1 MGKHNDAKTPN
12 VTEGRHL
19 GIGGSDCYTLCHGK
33 PDDVDRLWFEK
44 LKLVDPVDLSD
55 NFRVRLGTYTEEF
68 NRKIFF
74 EKMAK
79 KEKCT
84 PEGYQRGIYPIATSR
99 TVNTKYGPVPLFAH
113 LDDYDHEDDVLIEY
127 KHTSEN
133 KLVRDVVETYQPQ
146 VQHYMHVTNSDT
158 AYLSV
163 IFGNARHSIKK
174 IPRDP
179 MFIEGL
185 KNLQGK
191 FWKCVVDKTRPS
203 TLIGK

>member
-74 EKMAK
+74 EKILTDRILK
-79 KEKCT
+79 FLLFLNLISFSFKIELL
-84 PEGYQRGIYPIATSR
+84 
-99 TVNTKYGPVPLFAH
+99 NFFLPLSTCLDVFSFNFFA
-113 LDDYDHEDDVLIEY
+113 L
-127 KHTSEN
+127 
-133 KLVRDVVETYQPQ
+133 
-146 VQHYMHVTNSDT
+146 
-158 AYLSV
+158 
-163 IFGNARHSIKK
+163 HSIYSVSYTH
-174 IPRDP
+174 
-179 MFIEGL
+179 L
-185 KNLQGK
+185 
-191 FWKCVVDKTRPS
+191 
-203 TLIGK
+203 TLPTSDLV

>member
-12 VTEGRHL
+12 
-19 GIGGSDCYTLCHGK
+19 TLCHGK
-33 PDDVDRLWFEK
+33 KDDVDRLWEEK
-44 LKLVDPVDLSD
+44 LQLVEPADLSE
-55 NFRVRLGTYTEEF
+55 NFRVRLGTYTEDF
-68 NRKIFF
+68 NRKIFY
-74 EKMAK
+74 EKMAR
-79 KEKCT
+79 KEGCT
-84 PEGYQRGIYPIATSR
+84 PIQYENRCGQTAKSKI
-99 TVNTKYGPVPLFAH
+99 VKTKHGPVLLFAH
-113 LDDYDHEDDVLIEY
+113 LDDYNFIDDVVIEY
-127 KHTSEN
+127 KHTSET

>member
-1 MGKHNDAKTPN
+1 MGKARNKTPN

-33 PDDVDRLWFEK
+33 PADVDRLWEEK
-44 LKLVDPVDLSD
+44 RQLVEPVDLSE
-55 NFRVRLGTYTEEF
+55 NFRVRLGTYTEDF

-99 TVNTKYGPVPLFAH
+99 IVHTKYGPVPLFAH
-113 LDDYDHEDDVLIEY
+113 LDDYDHEDDVVIEY
-127 KHTSEN
+127 KHTSES
-133 KLVRDVVETYQPQ
+133 KLVRDVVETYNPQ
-146 VQHYMHVTNSDT
+146 VQHYMHVTDCDT
-158 AYLSV
+158 AYLSI

-179 MFIEGL
+179 MFIEAL

-191 FWKCVVDKTRPS
+191 FWKCVVDYTRPS

>member
-33 PDDVDRLWFEK
+33 AADVDRLWEEK
-44 LKLVDPVDLSD
+44 RQMVEPVDLSD
-55 NFRVRLGTYTEEF
+55 NFRVRLGTYTEDF

-74 EKMAK
+74 EKIAK
-79 KEKCT
+79 KVNTTAE
-84 PEGYQRGIYPIATSR
+84 EYAGYCYPIATSV
-99 TVNTKYGPVPLFAH
+99 TVHSKYGPVPLFAH
-113 LDDYDHEDDVLIEY
+113 LDDYNHKDETVIEY

-158 AYLSV
+158 AYLSI

-179 MFIEGL
+179 MFIQNL

-191 FWKCVVDKTRPS
+191 FWKCVVDNTRPS